1 MNLSEEALRS
11 ICSADR
17 NGTPA
22 FFTSKG
28 SITRTELERAVF
40 AVANGFAS
48 LGVAQGDR
56 VLLRISNSVEFAV
69 AFLGSIWAG
78 IIPVL
83 QNSQF
88 GRREIEHIA
97 ALSRPA
103 AVLYSSSP
111 EDDEPTL

>member
-40 AVANGFAS
+40 ANGFAS

-56 VLLRISNSVEFAV
+56 VLLRITNSVEFAV
-69 AFLGSIWAG
+69 AFLVRFG
-78 IIPVL
+78 PV
-83 QNSQF
+83 
-88 GRREIEHIA
+88 
-97 ALSRPA
+97 
-103 AVLYSSSP
+103 
-111 EDDEPTL
+111 